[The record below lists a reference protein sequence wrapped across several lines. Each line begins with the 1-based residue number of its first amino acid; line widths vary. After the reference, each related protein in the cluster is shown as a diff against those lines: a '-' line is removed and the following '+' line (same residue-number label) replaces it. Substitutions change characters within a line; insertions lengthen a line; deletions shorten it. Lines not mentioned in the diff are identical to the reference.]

1 MTTREQQELEKKA
14 LDQFISGKSLF
25 GKDGAFAPML
35 KSFIE
40 KALEAEMEDHLD
52 SDERLQ
58 GNKRNGKGKKTIKS
72 GFGTF
77 DIETPQ
83 DRHSNFEPELVKKRQ
98 SILADNL
105 SDKIIGLY
113 GLGMSYRD
121 ISSHIKEMYD
131 TDISHTVLSQITDR
145 VIPDVKAWQS
155 RPLESLY
162 CIVWLDAMHYKV
174 KVDGKIRHKAL
185 YNIMGINVEGRKEIL
200 GIYLSESE
208 GANFWLQVLTDLNN
222 RGIEDILIACTDNLK
237 GFTNAILSIFPKAE
251 VQLCIVHQ
259 IRNSLKYVAS
269 KDQKEFMKD
278 LKLVYRASGKELAE
292 DELMNLERKWGDKY
306 PVVIQSWQNNWEH
319 LSQYFKYTAPIRKII
334 YTTNAVEGYHR
345 QVRKVTKTKGAFTSD
360 MALLKLVYLATMNIQ
375 KKWTS
380 PLHNWSLTIQ
390 QLYIRFENRIDL
402 DINKN
407 QSISVADARSH
418 SNSSRKQVSTTIQM
432 EKKK

>member
-1 MTTREQQELEKKA
+1 MTTEEQQKLEKKA
-14 LDQFISGKSLF
+14 LDQFMSGKSLF

-35 KSFIE
+35 KNFIE
-40 KALEAEMEDHLD
+40 KALESEMVDHLD
-52 SDERLQ
+52 DNERST

-77 DIETPQ
+77 DVETPQ
-83 DRHSNFEPELVKKRQ
+83 DRSSSFEPELVKKRQ
-98 SILADNL
+98 TILADNL

-121 ISSHIKEMYD
+121 ISAHIKQMYD

-145 VIPDVKAWQS
+145 IIPELKAWQN
-155 RPLESLY
+155 RPLNSLY

-174 KVDGKIRHKAL
+174 KVEGKIVHKAL
-185 YNIMGINVEGRKEIL
+185 YNIMGIDTEGRKEVL

-208 GANFWLQVLTDLNN
+208 GANFWLQVLTDMNN
-222 RGIEDILIACTDNLK
+222 RGLKDILIACTDNLK
-237 GFTNAILSIFPKAE
+237 GFTEAILSVFPKAE

-269 KDQKEFMKD
+269 KDQKEFMRD
-278 LKLVYRASGKELAE
+278 LKRVYRATSKEVAE
-292 DELMNLERKWGDKY
+292 DELLKLADKWESKY

-360 MALLKLVYLATMNIQ
+360 TALLKLVYLATMNIQ

-380 PLHNWSLTIQ
+380 PLHNWSTTIQ
-390 QLYIRFENRIDL
+390 QLYIRFGDRIDL
-402 DINKN
+402 DIGRN
-407 QSISVADARSH
+407 QSVPDADAESH
-418 SNSSRKQVSTTIQM
+418 SKISQM
-432 EKKK
+432 KKFD